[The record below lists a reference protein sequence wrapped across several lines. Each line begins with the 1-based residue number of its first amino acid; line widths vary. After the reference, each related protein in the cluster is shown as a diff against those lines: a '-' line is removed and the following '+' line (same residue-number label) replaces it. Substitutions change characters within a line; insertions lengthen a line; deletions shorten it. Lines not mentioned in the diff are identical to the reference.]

1 MGTES
6 RRSSVGPPAY
16 FVFGGPVSSRPSAF
30 VLCSPG
36 PLRLYS
42 TAELLR
48 LPPPAW
54 LIDPIL
60 PAGGLIGLYG
70 PPGEGKSFLAID
82 MALAVAT
89 GRPWQ
94 GHAVTPCHVVYIS
107 AEGGTGISKRV
118 LAWLTFHHSPPQQAD
133 VAWLTESVAMLSD
146 SQDMHVLFERIHEE
160 MTTHPGFVVI
170 DTLARCFEGDENKQ
184 EDMGHFIQGVD
195 RLRREFGCTVM
206 VVHHTRLQADRERGS
221 TAFRGAADCMI
232 LVRKRQ
238 RTITVTNSK
247 QKDYEEFSPLHFT
260 LTDVPETQSCVLT
273 MSKRTAEMLAPLQQG
288 PLSWDNWFQRCSTSM
303 SKSTFYREFMEL
315 KQKGQ
320 ILKENGRWR
329 LVVPSGS

>member
-1 MGTES
+1 
-6 RRSSVGPPAY
+6 
-16 FVFGGPVSSRPSAF
+16 
-30 VLCSPG
+30 
-36 PLRLYS
+36 LYS

-48 LPPPAW
+48 LPPPSW

-89 GRPWQ
+89 GRAWQ
-94 GHAVTPCHVVYIS
+94 GYPVTPCHVVYIS

-118 LAWLTFHHSPPQQAD
+118 LAWLTFHHIPPPQAD

-146 SQDMHVLFERIHEE
+146 SQDMQVLFKRIHEE
-160 MTTHPGFVVI
+160 MTTHPGFIVI

-247 QKDYEEFSPLHFT
+247 QKDYEEFSPLRFT
-260 LTDVPETQSCVLT
+260 LTDMPETQSCVLT
-273 MSKRTAEMLAPLQQG
+273 TRTSEMLVPLQQE
-288 PLSWDNWFQRCSTSM
+288 PLSWDNWYQRCSTSM
-303 SKSTFYREFMEL
+303 SKATFYRALVKL
-315 KQKGQ
+315 KQEGR

-329 LVVPSGS
+329 LAVSSRS